1 MIVIL
6 TDHNVPNEL
15 DKIKVNCTHHFQH
28 LQLFFDDLMIIDG
41 YKIRSDFN
49 IISVHFCNYLAENFT
64 PIINLIDIYEHTSRY
79 VLLNSDWTA
88 YTSVEGIDCF
98 NRSTDTRPILDL
110 DPIDCCIVFTCTDQK
125 KKKKMREIYY
135 LLFQPCQVK
144 FPCEIKLLSVKIF
157 NHFDDNMKFFNY

>member
-125 KKKKMREIYY
+125 KKKKNERN
-135 LLFQPCQVK
+135 
-144 FPCEIKLLSVKIF
+144 LLSIISTLPS
-157 NHFDDNMKFFNY
+157 

>member
-125 KKKKMREIYY
+125 KKKIKWEKSIIYY
-135 LLFQPCQVK
+135 FNPAKLNFLVK
-144 FPCEIKLLSVKIF
+144 S
-157 NHFDDNMKFFNY
+157 NYYQ

>member
-6 TDHNVPNEL
+6 TDHNVHNEL

-125 KKKKMREIYY
+125 KKKKNERN
-135 LLFQPCQVK
+135 
-144 FPCEIKLLSVKIF
+144 LLSIISTLPS
-157 NHFDDNMKFFNY
+157 

>member
-125 KKKKMREIYY
+125 KKKNERN
-135 LLFQPCQVK
+135 
-144 FPCEIKLLSVKIF
+144 LLSIISTLPS
-157 NHFDDNMKFFNY
+157 